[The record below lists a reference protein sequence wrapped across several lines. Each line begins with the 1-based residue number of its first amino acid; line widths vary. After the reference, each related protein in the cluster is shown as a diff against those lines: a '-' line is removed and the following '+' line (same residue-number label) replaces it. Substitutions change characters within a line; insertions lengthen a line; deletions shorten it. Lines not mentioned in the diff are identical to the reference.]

1 MTEAT
6 VDIPNDITT
15 NISATKSSLVTVL
28 SDHCLYNTYVGG
40 PPHGIQEVVGA
51 SERDKADGY
60 ILNISRYVI
69 CKSYCKTLDLMDF
82 HRKRS
87 DAPHLSKEGR
97 PWIFRLQTDR

>member
-40 PPHGIQEVVGA
+40 PPPHGIQEAVGA
-51 SERDKADGY
+51 LERDKADGY
-60 ILNISRYVI
+60 IFKFSIWN
-69 CKSYCKTLDLMDF
+69 
-82 HRKRS
+82 
-87 DAPHLSKEGR
+87 
-97 PWIFRLQTDR
+97 LQYLLKDT

>member
-40 PPHGIQEVVGA
+40 PPHGIQEAVGA

-60 ILNISRYVI
+60 IFNISRYGI
-69 CKSYCKTLDLMDF
+69 CKTY
-82 HRKRS
+82 
-87 DAPHLSKEGR
+87 
-97 PWIFRLQTDR
+97 

>member
-40 PPHGIQEVVGA
+40 PPHGIQEAEGA
-51 SERDKADGY
+51 SEE
-60 ILNISRYVI
+60 
-69 CKSYCKTLDLMDF
+69 T
-82 HRKRS
+82 
-87 DAPHLSKEGR
+87 R
-97 PWIFRLQTDR
+97 PMGTF

>member
-40 PPHGIQEVVGA
+40 PPHGIQEAVGA
-51 SERDKADGY
+51 SEG
-60 ILNISRYVI
+60 
-69 CKSYCKTLDLMDF
+69 T
-82 HRKRS
+82 
-87 DAPHLSKEGR
+87 R
-97 PWIFRLQTDR
+97 PMGTF

>member
-40 PPHGIQEVVGA
+40 LPHGIQEAVGA

-60 ILNISRYVI
+60 IFNISRYGI
-69 CKSYCKTLDLMDF
+69 CET
-82 HRKRS
+82 H
-87 DAPHLSKEGR
+87 
-97 PWIFRLQTDR
+97 

>member
-40 PPHGIQEVVGA
+40 LPHGIQEVVGA
-51 SERDKADGY
+51 SDRDKADGY
-60 ILNISRYVI
+60 IFKY
-69 CKSYCKTLDLMDF
+69 
-82 HRKRS
+82 
-87 DAPHLSKEGR
+87 LSL
-97 PWIFRLQTDR
+97 WNLQNLLKDT